1 MAVNLDA
8 PFHLTRFAAAHMVER
23 GWGRIVMVASTAA
36 QVAYPAPAYCA
47 SKAGLLGLMRATA
60 VDVGAHGV
68 TCNAVCPGSVR
79 TEMADSSAEWLAD
92 RQGVTADKVWQE
104 RAALYPAGRV
114 LEPREVAAAVAFL
127 ATPAASGIN
136 GEAITIALG
145 GLR

>member
-1 MAVNLDA
+1 
-8 PFHLTRFAAAHMVER
+8 
-23 GWGRIVMVASTAA
+23 
-36 QVAYPAPAYCA
+36 
-47 SKAGLLGLMRATA
+47 MRATA